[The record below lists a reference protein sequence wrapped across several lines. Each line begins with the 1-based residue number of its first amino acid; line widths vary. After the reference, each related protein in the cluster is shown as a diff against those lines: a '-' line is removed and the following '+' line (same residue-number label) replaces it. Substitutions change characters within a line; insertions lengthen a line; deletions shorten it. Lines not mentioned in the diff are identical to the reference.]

1 MSRAEVKQKWQATLA
16 DYQRSQL
23 SIAAYCREH
32 SITPASFYRV
42 CFSIKTEFGQLS
54 CVYE

>member
-1 MSRAEVKQKWQATLA
+1 MSRTEVKQKWQATLA